1 MFPFPYKE
9 FVAVFDL
16 IITGVHLWMQSSELI
31 QNNCPLDLLHNPQI
45 RVTRW
50 MLHFAVLV
58 ETQGCGTGG
67 RGGGV
72 GVAWALTLAHLHH
85 FLKWD
90 RS

>member
-16 IITGVHLWMQSSELI
+16 IITGVDLWMQSSELI

-50 MLHFAVLV
+50 MLHFACLLRRKV
-58 ETQGCGTGG
+58 
-67 RGGGV
+67 V
-72 GVAWALTLAHLHH
+72 GQVAEVAA
-85 FLKWD
+85 
-90 RS
+90 